1 MTSGF
6 IWRHPIAVQGTVMS
20 PIPAIVAE
28 ITRAANKAAET
39 CGTSSGIDAMSHC
52 HPPVTDRI
60 PLSRRTSQ
68 ELWSRSTELA
78 RMAAMART
86 ADARTALETLA
97 ARFAALAAMREA
109 GEEQERKDHDT
120 DSH

>member
-28 ITRAANKAAET
+28 IAQAANKAAET

-52 HPPVTDRI
+52 QLPAADRV

-68 ELWSRSTELA
+68 ELWARSAELA
-78 RMAAMART
+78 QMAATART
-86 ADARTALETLA
+86 ADARTSLETLA
-97 ARFAALAAMREA
+97 ARFAALAAKREA
-109 GEEQERKDHDT
+109 GEERELKGHDT
-120 DSH
+120 GNH